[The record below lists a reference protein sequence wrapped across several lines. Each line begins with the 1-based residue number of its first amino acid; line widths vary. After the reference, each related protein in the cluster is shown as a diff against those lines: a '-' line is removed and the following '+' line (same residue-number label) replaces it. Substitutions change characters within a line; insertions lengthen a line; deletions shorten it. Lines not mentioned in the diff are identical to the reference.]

1 MKGSVLVTGGARRI
15 GLAICEELSARGWN
29 VLSHSRDP
37 ENPLASDFAK
47 CDVAADRLFA
57 AALKAAPDLCA
68 IVNNAAVFSKATELP
83 PDEAKA
89 LWSVNV
95 AVPVRLTELLA
106 AHLAE
111 RHAAGA
117 VVNLLD
123 CRILGGSRDE
133 VGDRDRRDHR
143 DHREDREY
151 REILGEKGLDPYSR
165 SKVELARA
173 TVEQARRLAPT
184 LRVNGV
190 APGPVLPPTDPAN
203 REKGGDILL
212 PRRPT
217 PSDVASAV
225 AFLLEADAVTGQVLA
240 VDSGQS
246 LAELPVDV
254 STAVL

>member
-1 MKGSVLVTGGARRI
+1 MSGSVLVTGGARRI

-37 ENPLASDFAK
+37 QNPLASDFAR
-47 CDVAADRLFA
+47 CDTSADRLFA
-57 AALKAAPDLCA
+57 AALEVAPDLCA
-68 IVNNAAVFSKATELP
+68 VVNNASVFSTAAELP

-89 LWSVNV
+89 LWAVNV
-95 AVPVRLTELLA
+95 TAPVRLTELLA

-111 RHAAGA
+111 RHATGSA
-117 VVNLLD
+117 VNLLD
-123 CRILGGSRDE
+123 CRILGGCRP
-133 VGDRDRRDHR
+133 GN
-143 DHREDREY
+143 
-151 REILGEKGLDPYSR
+151 PYAE
-165 SKVELARA
+165 SKAALARA

-190 APGPVLPPTDPAN
+190 APGPVLPPTDAAC

-212 PRRPT
+212 ARRPA
-217 PSDVASAV
+217 PSDVAKAV

-246 LAELPVDV
+246 LCFL
-254 STAVL
+254 

>member
-47 CDVAADRLFA
+47 CDTAADRLFA
-57 AALKAAPDLCA
+57 AAIEAAPDLCA
-68 IVNNAAVFSKATELP
+68 IVNNAAVFSKAAELP

-89 LWSVNV
+89 LWAVNV
-95 AVPVRLTELLA
+95 AVPVRLAELLA
-106 AHLAE
+106 AHLAA

-123 CRILGGSRDE
+123 TRILGGSRD
-133 VGDRDRRDHR
+133 HR
-143 DHREDREY
+143 DHRAHREC
-151 REILGEKGLDPYSR
+151 REIFGEKGLDPYSE
-165 SKVELARA
+165 SKVALARA

-225 AFLLEADAVTGQVLA
+225 AFLLGADAVTGQVLA

-246 LAELPVDV
+246 LAQLPVDD
-254 STAVL
+254 STSVL

>member
-37 ENPLASDFAK
+37 ENPLSSDFSR
-47 CDVAADRLFA
+47 CDTAADRLFA

-68 IVNNAAVFSKATELP
+68 IVNNAAVFSKAAELP

-95 AVPVRLTELLA
+95 AVPVRLAELLA
-106 AHLAE
+106 AHLAA

-123 CRILGGSRDE
+123 TRILGGSRDH
-133 VGDRDRRDHR
+133 RDHR
-143 DHREDREY
+143 DHREC
-151 REILGEKGLDPYSR
+151 REIFGEKGLDPYSE
-165 SKVELARA
+165 SKVALARA

-225 AFLLEADAVTGQVLA
+225 AFLLGADAVTGQVLA

-246 LAELPVDV
+246 LAQLPVDD
-254 STAVL
+254 STSVL

>member
-37 ENPLASDFAK
+37 ENPLSSDFSR
-47 CDVAADRLFA
+47 CDAAADRLFA
-57 AALKAAPDLCA
+57 AALEAAPDLCA
-68 IVNNAAVFSKATELP
+68 IVNNAAVFSKAAELP

-95 AVPVRLTELLA
+95 AAPVRLAELLA
-106 AHLAE
+106 AHLAA

-123 CRILGGSRDE
+123 TRILGGSRDY
-133 VGDRDRRDHR
+133 RDHR
-143 DHREDREY
+143 DR
-151 REILGEKGLDPYSR
+151 REIFGEKGLDPYSE
-165 SKVELARA
+165 SKVALARA

-246 LAELPVDV
+246 QLPVDD
-254 STAVL
+254 SASVL

>member
-37 ENPLASDFAK
+37 ENPLSSDFSR
-47 CDVAADRLFA
+47 CDTAADRLFA
-57 AALKAAPDLCA
+57 AALEAAPDLCA
-68 IVNNAAVFSKATELP
+68 IVNNAAVFSKAAELP

-89 LWSVNV
+89 LWAVNV
-95 AVPVRLTELLA
+95 AVPVRLAELLA
-106 AHLAE
+106 AHLAA

-123 CRILGGSRDE
+123 TRILGGCRDH
-133 VGDRDRRDHR
+133 RDHR
-143 DHREDREY
+143 DHREC
-151 REILGEKGLDPYSR
+151 REIFGEKGLDPYSE
-165 SKVELARA
+165 SKVALARA

-225 AFLLEADAVTGQVLA
+225 AFLLEADAVTGQMLA

-246 LAELPVDV
+246 LAQLPVDD
-254 STAVL
+254 STSVL

>member
-47 CDVAADRLFA
+47 CDTAADRLFA
-57 AALKAAPDLCA
+57 AALEAAPDLCA
-68 IVNNAAVFSKATELP
+68 IVNNAAVFSKAAELP

-89 LWSVNV
+89 LWAVNV
-95 AVPVRLTELLA
+95 AVPVRLAELLA
-106 AHLAE
+106 EHLAA

-123 CRILGGSRDE
+123 TRILGGSRDH
-133 VGDRDRRDHR
+133 RDHR
-143 DHREDREY
+143 DHREC
-151 REILGEKGLDPYSR
+151 REIFGEKGLDPYSE
-165 SKVELARA
+165 SKVALARA

-225 AFLLEADAVTGQVLA
+225 AFLLEADAVTGQMLA

-246 LAELPVDV
+246 LAQLPVDD
-254 STAVL
+254 STSVL

>member
-37 ENPLASDFAK
+37 ENPLSSDFSR
-47 CDVAADRLFA
+47 CDAAADRLFA
-57 AALKAAPDLCA
+57 AALEAAPDLCA
-68 IVNNAAVFSKATELP
+68 IVNNAAVFSKAAELP

-95 AVPVRLTELLA
+95 SAPVRLAELLA

-111 RHAAGA
+111 HRATGS

-123 CRILGGSRDE
+123 TRILGGSRDY
-133 VGDRDRRDHR
+133 RDHR
-143 DHREDREY
+143 DRREC
-151 REILGEKGLDPYSR
+151 REIFGEKGLDPYSK
-165 SKVELARA
+165 SKLALARA
-173 TVEQARRLAPT
+173 TVEQARRLAPM

-246 LAELPVDV
+246 LARLPVDV
-254 STAVL
+254 SPSVL

>member
-47 CDVAADRLFA
+47 CDTAADRLFA
-57 AALKAAPDLCA
+57 AALEAAPDLCA
-68 IVNNAAVFSKATELP
+68 IVNNAAVFSKAAELP

-89 LWSVNV
+89 LWAVNV
-95 AVPVRLTELLA
+95 AVPVRLAELLA
-106 AHLAE
+106 EHLAA

-123 CRILGGSRDE
+123 TRILGG
-133 VGDRDRRDHR
+133 GRDHR
-143 DHREDREY
+143 DLREC
-151 REILGEKGLDPYSR
+151 REIFGEKGLDPYSE
-165 SKVELARA
+165 SKVALARA

-225 AFLLEADAVTGQVLA
+225 AFLLGADAVTGQVLA

-246 LAELPVDV
+246 LAQLPVDD
-254 STAVL
+254 STSVL

>member
-47 CDVAADRLFA
+47 CDAAAERLFA
-57 AALKAAPDLCA
+57 AALKVAPDLCA
-68 IVNNAAVFSKATELP
+68 IVNNAAVFSKAAELL

-111 RHAAGA
+111 HHATGS

-123 CRILGGSRDE
+123 CRILGDF
-133 VGDRDRRDHR
+133 
-143 DHREDREY
+143 REDN
-151 REILGEKGLDPYSR
+151 PYAE
-165 SKVELARA
+165 SKVALARA
-173 TVEQARRLAPT
+173 TVEQARILAPT

-246 LAELPVDV
+246 LTQLPVDV
-254 STAVL
+254 STSVL

>member
-47 CDVAADRLFA
+47 CDTAADRLFA
-57 AALKAAPDLCA
+57 AAIEAAPDLCA
-68 IVNNAAVFSKATELP
+68 IVNNAAVFSKAAELP

-89 LWSVNV
+89 LWAVNV
-95 AVPVRLTELLA
+95 AVPVRLAELLA
-106 AHLAE
+106 AHLAA

-123 CRILGGSRDE
+123 TRILGGSRDH
-133 VGDRDRRDHR
+133 RDHR
-143 DHREDREY
+143 DHREC
-151 REILGEKGLDPYSR
+151 REIFGEKGLDPYSE
-165 SKVELARA
+165 SKVALARA

-225 AFLLEADAVTGQVLA
+225 AFLLGADAVTGQVLA

-246 LAELPVDV
+246 LAQLPVDD
-254 STAVL
+254 STSVL

>member
-37 ENPLASDFAK
+37 GNPLYADFMRP
-47 CDVAADRLFA
+47 DDADRLFV

-68 IVNNAAVFSKATELP
+68 IVNNAAVFSTAAELP
-83 PDEAKA
+83 QDEAKA
-89 LWSVNV
+89 LWAVNV
-95 AVPVRLTELLA
+95 EAPVRLAELLA
-106 AHLAE
+106 AYLAK
-111 RHAAGA
+111 RHSVGAA
-117 VVNLLD
+117 VHLLD
-123 CRILGGSRDE
+123 TRILKDFNDFKVFNGFNGFS
-133 VGDRDRRDHR
+133 
-143 DHREDREY
+143 
-151 REILGEKGLDPYSR
+151 GLKSLAPYAA
-165 SKVELARA
+165 SKLALARA

-190 APGPVLPPTDPAN
+190 APGPVMPPTDPAN

-217 PSDVASAV
+217 PSDVASAG

-246 LAELPVDV
+246 LARLPVDD
-254 STAVL
+254 STPVL

>member
-47 CDVAADRLFA
+47 SDAAADRLFA
-57 AALKAAPDLCA
+57 AALEAAPDLCA
-68 IVNNAAVFSKATELP
+68 IVNNAAVFSKAAELL

-111 RHAAGA
+111 HHATGS

-123 CRILGGSRDE
+123 CRILGDF
-133 VGDRDRRDHR
+133 
-143 DHREDREY
+143 REDN
-151 REILGEKGLDPYSR
+151 PYAE
-165 SKVELARA
+165 SKVALARA

-217 PSDVASAV
+217 PPDVASAV

-246 LAELPVDV
+246 LAQLPVDV
-254 STAVL
+254 STSVL

>member
-1 MKGSVLVTGGARRI
+1 MRWLSLRRVPLQCSVFLD
-15 GLAICEELSARGWN
+15 LFSDQ
-29 VLSHSRDP
+29 SSFHS
-37 ENPLASDFAK
+37 L
-47 CDVAADRLFA
+47 
-57 AALKAAPDLCA
+57 A
-68 IVNNAAVFSKATELP
+68 IVNNAAVFSKAAELL

-111 RHAAGA
+111 RHSVGAA
-117 VVNLLD
+117 VHLLD
-123 CRILGGSRDE
+123 TRILKDFNDFKVFNGFNGFS
-133 VGDRDRRDHR
+133 
-143 DHREDREY
+143 
-151 REILGEKGLDPYSR
+151 GLKSLAPYAA
-165 SKVELARA
+165 SKLALARA

-246 LAELPVDV
+246 LAQLPVDV
-254 STAVL
+254 SASVL

>member
-37 ENPLASDFAK
+37 GNPLYADFMRP
-47 CDVAADRLFA
+47 DGADRLFA
-57 AALKAAPDLCA
+57 AALAQAPDLCA
-68 IVNNAAVFSKATELP
+68 VVNNAAVFSKAAELP

-89 LWSVNV
+89 LWAVNV

-111 RHAAGA
+111 HRATGS

-123 CRILGGSRDE
+123 CRILGGYREE
-133 VGDRDRRDHR
+133 VGGRDHR
-143 DHREDREY
+143 NHREC
-151 REILGEKGLDPYSR
+151 REILREKGWDPYSK
-165 SKVELARA
+165 SKLALARA

-212 PRRPT
+212 PRCPT

-246 LAELPVDV
+246 LAQLPVDD
-254 STAVL
+254 STSVL

>member
-47 CDVAADRLFA
+47 CDAAADRLFA
-57 AALKAAPDLCA
+57 AALEVAPDLCA
-68 IVNNAAVFSKATELP
+68 IVNNAAVFSKAAELP

-111 RHAAGA
+111 HHATGS

-123 CRILGGSRDE
+123 CRILVDFRAD
-133 VGDRDRRDHR
+133 
-143 DHREDREY
+143 
-151 REILGEKGLDPYSR
+151 DPYAA
-165 SKVELARA
+165 SKVALARA

-217 PSDVASAV
+217 PSDVAAAV

-246 LAELPVDV
+246 LAQLPVDV
-254 STAVL
+254 STSVL

>member
-47 CDVAADRLFA
+47 CDTAADRLFA

-68 IVNNAAVFSKATELP
+68 IVNNAAVFSKAAELP

-89 LWSVNV
+89 LWAVNV
-95 AVPVRLTELLA
+95 AVPVRLAELLA
-106 AHLAE
+106 EHLAA

-123 CRILGGSRDE
+123 TRILGGSRD
-133 VGDRDRRDHR
+133 
-143 DHREDREY
+143 HREC
-151 REILGEKGLDPYSR
+151 REILGEKGLDPYSE
-165 SKVELARA
+165 SKVALARA
-173 TVEQARRLAPT
+173 TMEQARRLAPT

-190 APGPVLPPTDPAN
+190 APGPVLPPMDPAN

-225 AFLLEADAVTGQVLA
+225 AFLLEADAVTGQMLA

-246 LAELPVDV
+246 LAQLPVDD
-254 STAVL
+254 STSVL

>member
-47 CDVAADRLFA
+47 CDTAADRLFA

-68 IVNNAAVFSKATELP
+68 IVNNAAVFSKAAELP

-89 LWSVNV
+89 LWAVNV
-95 AVPVRLTELLA
+95 AVPVRLAELLA
-106 AHLAE
+106 EHLAA

-117 VVNLLD
+117 VVSLLD
-123 CRILGGSRDE
+123 TRILGGSRDH
-133 VGDRDRRDHR
+133 RDHR
-143 DHREDREY
+143 DLREC
-151 REILGEKGLDPYSR
+151 REIFGEKGLDPYSE
-165 SKVELARA
+165 SKVALARA

-225 AFLLEADAVTGQVLA
+225 AFLLGADAVTGQVLA

-246 LAELPVDV
+246 LAQLPVDD
-254 STAVL
+254 STSVL

>member
-37 ENPLASDFAK
+37 GNPLYADFMRP
-47 CDVAADRLFA
+47 DDADRLFV

-68 IVNNAAVFSKATELP
+68 IVNNAAVFSTAAELP
-83 PDEAKA
+83 QDEAKA
-89 LWSVNV
+89 LWAVNV
-95 AVPVRLTELLA
+95 EAPVRLAELLA
-106 AHLAE
+106 AYLAK
-111 RHAAGA
+111 RHSVGAA
-117 VVNLLD
+117 VHLLD
-123 CRILGGSRDE
+123 TRILKDFNDFKVFNGFNGFS
-133 VGDRDRRDHR
+133 
-143 DHREDREY
+143 
-151 REILGEKGLDPYSR
+151 GLKSLAPYAA
-165 SKVELARA
+165 SKLALARA

-190 APGPVLPPTDPAN
+190 APGPVMPPTDPAN

-225 AFLLEADAVTGQVLA
+225 AFLLGADAVTGQVLA

-246 LAELPVDV
+246 LAQLPVDD
-254 STAVL
+254 STSVL

>member
-37 ENPLASDFAK
+37 ENPLSSDFSR
-47 CDVAADRLFA
+47 CDTAADRLFA
-57 AALKAAPDLCA
+57 AALEAAPDLCA
-68 IVNNAAVFSKATELP
+68 IVNNAAVFSKAAELP

-89 LWSVNV
+89 LWAVNV
-95 AVPVRLTELLA
+95 AVPVRLAELLA
-106 AHLAE
+106 AHLAA

-123 CRILGGSRDE
+123 TRILGGSRD
-133 VGDRDRRDHR
+133 HR
-143 DHREDREY
+143 DHREC
-151 REILGEKGLDPYSR
+151 REILGEKGLDPYSA
-165 SKVELARA
+165 SKVALARA

-225 AFLLEADAVTGQVLA
+225 AFLLGADTVTGQVLA

-246 LAELPVDV
+246 LAQLPVDD
-254 STAVL
+254 STSVL

>member
-47 CDVAADRLFA
+47 CDTAADRLFA
-57 AALKAAPDLCA
+57 AALEAAPDLCA
-68 IVNNAAVFSKATELP
+68 IVNNAAVFSKAAELP

-89 LWSVNV
+89 LWAVNV
-95 AVPVRLTELLA
+95 AVPVRLAELLA
-106 AHLAE
+106 EHLAA

-123 CRILGGSRDE
+123 TRILGGSRD
-133 VGDRDRRDHR
+133 
-143 DHREDREY
+143 HREC
-151 REILGEKGLDPYSR
+151 REILGEKGLDPYSE
-165 SKVELARA
+165 SKVALARA
-173 TVEQARRLAPT
+173 TMEQARRLAPT

-190 APGPVLPPTDPAN
+190 APGPVLPPMDPAN

-225 AFLLEADAVTGQVLA
+225 AFLLEADAVTGQMLA

-246 LAELPVDV
+246 LAQLPVDD
-254 STAVL
+254 STSVL

>member
-47 CDVAADRLFA
+47 SDAAADRLFA
-57 AALKAAPDLCA
+57 AALEAAPDLCA
-68 IVNNAAVFSKATELP
+68 IVNNAAVFSKAAELP

-89 LWSVNV
+89 LWAVNV
-95 AVPVRLTELLA
+95 AVPVRLAELLA
-106 AHLAE
+106 AHLAA
-111 RHAAGA
+111 RHAAGT

-123 CRILGGSRDE
+123 TRILGGSRD
-133 VGDRDRRDHR
+133 
-143 DHREDREY
+143 HREC
-151 REILGEKGLDPYSR
+151 REIFGEKGLDPYSE
-165 SKVELARA
+165 SKVALARA

-225 AFLLEADAVTGQVLA
+225 AFLLGADTVTGQVLA
-240 VDSGQS
+240 VASGQS
-246 LAELPVDV
+246 LAQLPVDV
-254 STAVL
+254 STSVL

>member
-37 ENPLASDFAK
+37 GNPLYADFMRP
-47 CDVAADRLFA
+47 DDADRLFV

-68 IVNNAAVFSKATELP
+68 IVNNAAVFSTAAELP
-83 PDEAKA
+83 QDEAKA
-89 LWSVNV
+89 LWAVNV
-95 AVPVRLTELLA
+95 EAPVRLAELLA
-106 AHLAE
+106 AYLAK
-111 RHAAGA
+111 RHSVGAA
-117 VVNLLD
+117 VHLLD
-123 CRILGGSRDE
+123 TRILKDFNDFKVFNGFNGFS
-133 VGDRDRRDHR
+133 
-143 DHREDREY
+143 
-151 REILGEKGLDPYSR
+151 GLKSLAPYAA
-165 SKVELARA
+165 SKLALARA

-190 APGPVLPPTDPAN
+190 APGPVMPPTDPAN

-246 LAELPVDV
+246 LARLPVDD
-254 STAVL
+254 STPVL

>member
-47 CDVAADRLFA
+47 SDAAADRLFA
-57 AALKAAPDLCA
+57 AALEAAPDLCA
-68 IVNNAAVFSKATELP
+68 IVNNAAVFSKAAELL

-106 AHLAE
+106 EHLAE
-111 RHAAGA
+111 HHATGS

-123 CRILGGSRDE
+123 TRILGGGRDH
-133 VGDRDRRDHR
+133 RDHR
-143 DHREDREY
+143 DHREC
-151 REILGEKGLDPYSR
+151 REIFGEKGLDPYSE
-165 SKVELARA
+165 SKVALARA

-246 LAELPVDV
+246 LAQLPVDV
-254 STAVL
+254 STSVL

>member
-29 VLSHSRDP
+29 VLSHSRDL
-37 ENPLASDFAK
+37 ENPLASAFAK
-47 CDVAADRLFA
+47 CDAAADRLFA
-57 AALKAAPDLCA
+57 AALEAAPDLCA
-68 IVNNAAVFSKATELP
+68 IVNNAAVFSKAAELP

-111 RHAAGA
+111 HHATGS

-123 CRILGGSRDE
+123 CRVLGGGRVDS
-133 VGDRDRRDHR
+133 
-143 DHREDREY
+143 
-151 REILGEKGLDPYSR
+151 PYSK
-165 SKVELARA
+165 SKVALARA

-246 LAELPVDV
+246 LAQLPVDV
-254 STAVL
+254 STSVL

>member
-15 GLAICEELSARGWN
+15 GLAICEELSACGWN

-37 ENPLASDFAK
+37 ENPLASDFAR
-47 CDVAADRLFA
+47 CDAAADRLFA
-57 AALKAAPDLCA
+57 VALKVAPDLCA
-68 IVNNAAVFSKATELP
+68 IVNNAAVFSKAADLP
-83 PDEAKA
+83 PDESKA

-106 AHLAE
+106 AHLAK
-111 RHAAGA
+111 RHSVGAA
-117 VVNLLD
+117 VHLLD
-123 CRILGGSRDE
+123 TRILKDFN
-133 VGDRDRRDHR
+133 VF
-143 DHREDREY
+143 
-151 REILGEKGLDPYSR
+151 KGLKGFDGSKGLNDLKSLAPYAA
-165 SKVELARA
+165 SKLALARA
-173 TVEQARRLAPT
+173 TVDQARRLAPT

-225 AFLLEADAVTGQVLA
+225 AFLLEADAVTGQTLA

-246 LAELPVDV
+246 LAQLPVDD
-254 STAVL
+254 STSVL